1 MPQEQSHHQQLD
13 DTRTHVGFP
22 TRRDNSAD
30 GREARWRPFVERY
43 AKGSW
48 RAPIFRDMLLEEAR
62 AFKER
67 GSAPVMLDIGC
78 GRGFDDDPGLQ
89 QSLALAA
96 GSYLGV
102 EPDPDIALKEL
113 FSRVWRSP
121 LEEADIAPESVDIA
135 FAVMV
140 LEHIARPRLF
150 WDRLRDILK
159 PGGVFWGFTVDARH
173 PFVLV
178 SRCMQGLRLKERYLN
193 RLRGDAGKERYEN
206 YPVFYRTNTP
216 AAVRSFTRDFAGV
229 YFPPLKRVERFDYYL
244 PGPLRPLA
252 ALYSRC
258 GAALNL
264 PGSILAVRV
273 EK

>member
-178 SRCMQGLRLKERYLN
+178 SRCMERLRLKERYLSK
-193 RLRGDAGKERYEN
+193 LRGGTSEERYEN

-216 AAVRSFTRDFAGV
+216 AAVRSFTRGFTEV

-252 ALYSRC
+252 SLYSRC

-264 PGSILAVRV
+264 PSSILAVRV